1 MTDLFLCTTLRR
13 NDLDG
18 DPADI
23 DVILYFQ
30 CTSYSAGTRRTH
42 PGGHWNGDGWDPP
55 DDPEFEAEFLRA
67 EFDGPEPSDAPGPLT
82 EAETAGLRD
91 WFEAHQD
98 EALQAY
104 LDQTP
109 DDFGD
114 EADRAYDRWKDE
126 QMERGR

>member
-1 MTDLFLCTTLRR
+1 MTDLFLCTTLHRGGY
-13 NDLDG
+13 DC
-18 DPADI
+18 
-23 DVILYFQ
+23 DVVVYFT
-30 CTSYSAGTRRTH
+30 CHSYSAGTRHTH
-42 PGGHWNGDGWDPP
+42 PGGHWNRHIGTWDPP
-55 DDPEFEAEFLRA
+55 DDPEAEFEFLRA
-67 EFDGPEPSDAPGPLT
+67 EFDGGEPDDAPGAITP
-82 EAETAGLRD
+82 AETDTLRD
-91 WFEAHQD
+91 WFDAHQD